1 MIRPYNKQDLFR
13 EKDLTPA
20 ERLEPARAAIRHAI
34 TLLQQFD
41 DKIAH
46 ASPLL
51 TDENLQ
57 TICDAAEAAYNA
69 AGNAAFLGHSGFEP
83 APVKTVGWTKRP
95 EQDVYA
101 EARELASSIDR
112 LAYMVDPYEYFNTVG
127 VTEEDIER
135 HVGQIAQDLLHG
147 REDPYIEWLVEL
159 SHDENQDPRDRE
171 RAAGRVKM
179 ILRFIREKL

>member
-1 MIRPYNKQDLFR
+1 MIRPYHKHDLFL

-34 TLLQQFD
+34 DLLQQFND
-41 DKIAH
+41 TIAH

-83 APVKTVGWTKRP
+83 VPVKTVGWTKHP
-95 EQDVYA
+95 EKDVYA
-101 EARELASSIDR
+101 EARDIAFAIDR
-112 LAYMVDPYEYFNTVG
+112 LSHMIDPYEYFDVVG
-127 VTEEDIER
+127 TTEEDWER
-135 HVGQIAQDLLHG
+135 NINQIAHDLLHG
-147 REDPYIEWLVEL
+147 GEMPYIEWLVDL
-159 SHDENQDPRDRE
+159 SHDENQTEKDRE
-171 RAAGRVKM
+171 RAAANIKRV
-179 ILRFIREKL
+179 LRFIREKL